1 VIGLQV
7 VRTVKIPVHYAVT
20 KRKLSILDSLTA
32 HTTHGA
38 WLWSQI
44 FKEHELKGSY
54 GERRLFYEH
63 VKEKAKLSGAL
74 AQCRFDTAAW
84 MWKSYW
90 EAYKAWRREVTITRR
105 DGDRNRLR
113 KLLRREPQE
122 PFSRGVNG
130 KVPTWFDGRIGSIER
145 SRHLKLCPYVAR
157 VSTLRRGVKLTIPLN
172 PARYHLNLLEQ
183 SILKSFQLV
192 KRDGKYYVH
201 VKMEFYVPTQPVHAV
216 HGVDL
221 GVKRSIASVM
231 LRPHQPLRSSDF
243 SIQTDGLKRDRL
255 NRLEKRIAK
264 LQQARKW
271 EPLKRIRHKRL
282 HISEYYDRLAAKQVA
297 ASSQNSLV
305 VVGYPKGIKYD
316 NARGNGKPWQ
326 RKHLARWTYGRTVQY
341 IQQECAKQ
349 GIPSE
354 ASDELWS
361 SRTCHRCGSRRTER
375 LTQSIFHCWNCELIY
390 NADYNAAINIGSRF
404 LPKATTR
411 QATDDL
417 AYAGDEQAREIVS
430 CEPRSPHPFM
440 GGSKLPS
447 SSATRY
453 GRPNTLNK
461 VESFLKPLDLCLQS
475 GETGVHQLSQGI
487 LGSCDPLIDDPHYLR
502 C

>member
-1 VIGLQV
+1 LQV
-7 VRTVKIPVHYAVT
+7 VKTIKIPVHYDVT
-20 KRKLSILDSLTA
+20 RRKLLILDRLTA
-32 HTTHGA
+32 RTTYGVQ
-38 WLWSQI
+38 LWSQL
-44 FKEHELKGSY
+44 FKEHRLKGSY
-54 GERRLFYEH
+54 EERRLFH
-63 VKEKAKLSGAL
+63 DQVKEQTKLSGAMT
-74 AQCRFDTAAW
+74 QCCFDTATW
-84 MWKSYW
+84 MWSSYR
-90 EAYKAWRREVTITRR
+90 EAHKTWRREVAVASRR
-105 DGDRNRLR
+105 EGNKFQLR

-122 PFSRGVNG
+122 PFSNGTSG
-130 KVPTWFDGRIGSIER
+130 KVPIWFDGRIGSIER
-145 SRHLKLCPYVAR
+145 SRHLKICPYVAR
-157 VSTLRRGVKLTIPLN
+157 VSTFRKGVKLTIPLN
-172 PARYHLNLLEQ
+172 PAKYHLDMLEKGV
-183 SILKSFQLV
+183 LKSFQLV

-201 VKMEFYVPTQPVHAV
+201 VKMEYEVPTQPVYAV
-216 HGVDL
+216 RGVDL

-243 SIQTDGLKRDRL
+243 AIQTDGLKRDRL
-255 NRLEKRIAK
+255 NRLEERIAK

-282 HISEYYDRLAAKQVA
+282 HISEYCDRLAAKQVA

-326 RKHLARWTYGRTVQY
+326 RKHLARWTYGRMIQY
-341 IQQECAKQ
+341 VQQECVKQ

-404 LPKATTR
+404 LASPLIR

-417 AYAGDEQAREIVS
+417 AYARNEQAREIAA

-440 GGSKLPS
+440 GGSKSPQI
-447 SSATRY
+447 Y
-453 GRPNTLNK
+453 H
-461 VESFLKPLDLCLQS
+461 KPD
-475 GETGVHQLSQGI
+475 
-487 LGSCDPLIDDPHYLR
+487 
-502 C
+502 